1 MKDKVFDKITKT
13 SASLADVKKK
23 LELVRTELE
32 RHRRIKP
39 PTQHDDDEIEYE
51 LDGNYVVLV
60 TRDIYELLSGD
71 DFFFSVFDGVPVEVV
86 PGVGQVF
93 IGREVV

>member
-1 MKDKVFDKITKT
+1 MKDRVFDKISKKT
-13 SASLADVKKK
+13 ATLADVKTK
-23 LELVRTELE
+23 LEKVRSELE

-39 PTQHDDDEIEYE
+39 ATKSPDAELEYE

-71 DFFFSVFDGVPVEVV
+71 NYFFNIFDGVPVEVI
-86 PGVGQVF
+86 PGVAQVF
-93 IGREVV
+93 LGKEVL